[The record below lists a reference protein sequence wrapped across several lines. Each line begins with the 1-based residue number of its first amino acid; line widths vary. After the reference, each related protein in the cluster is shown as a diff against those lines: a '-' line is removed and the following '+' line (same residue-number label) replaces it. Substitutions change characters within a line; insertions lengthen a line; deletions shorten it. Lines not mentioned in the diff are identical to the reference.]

1 MHDFHDTKDSSS
13 PTRDTSLRGMR
24 GNRATG
30 VDGARAE
37 AHSTCNVIWWD
48 LWEIPQN
55 AIDGSNALFAW
66 NASLS
71 PG

>member
-1 MHDFHDTKDSSS
+1 
-13 PTRDTSLRGMR
+13 MR

-30 VDGARAE
+30 VDGTHAE